1 METSVAGNAS
11 LESCCLDY
19 HCCCDKRLIDGL
31 KEKFAEATRQNDVK
45 AIVLTAREEG
55 FPVVLISMFSRKFME
70 LILKVQQRINLF
82 KQEKPR
88 LSTSSSE
95 ALFNVAFH
103 GKAPL
108 KVMVF
113 SGVFGKSVAKGHGL

>member
-45 AIVLTAREEG
+45 AIVLTGGR
-55 FPVVLISMFSRKFME
+55 
-70 LILKVQQRINLF
+70 
-82 KQEKPR
+82 
-88 LSTSSSE
+88 
-95 ALFNVAFH
+95 
-103 GKAPL
+103 
-108 KVMVF
+108 F
-113 SGVFGKSVAKGHGL
+113 SGGFDINVFTKVHGTGDVSIMPDVSVDLVTNAVEGS